1 MTRPTDTAPTT
12 VAAEAAGRHRAA
24 NAAGDARPA
33 KGDLL
38 TVDDVHVRFHTRNGV
53 VHAVEG
59 VSLTLREGEVLAVV
73 GESGSGK
80 TVFTRRVM
88 GLISGSRETDVE
100 GTVTFDGITLSDL
113 DAKGLAGVWGKEIA
127 LVLQDPMT
135 SLNPVKRIGAQITET
150 LVLHHKLSKQD
161 ANARAVE
168 LLRSVGL
175 SEPERRVRQY
185 PHELSGG
192 MRQRVTI
199 AIALSCS
206 PRLLLADEPTTALDV
221 TVQAQILDLLG
232 DLQSRLGMAMLLV
245 THDLRV
251 VRSRSDRI
259 AVMYAGRIVETAP
272 TKDLFDA
279 PRMPYTE
286 ALMNA
291 VPPITGPNHVR
302 LAVIPGRPPNLLS
315 PPSGCRFSPRCP
327 YAQDRCLTEEPP
339 LRPASEL
346 PGGGIE
352 GHSYRCWY
360 PVGTPENAE
369 ARRRNVERGET
380 AAGTPVTGEMV
391 PA

>member
-1 MTRPTDTAPTT
+1 MTA
-12 VAAEAAGRHRAA
+12 
-24 NAAGDARPA
+24 
-33 KGDLL
+33 LL
-38 TVDDVHVRFHTRNGV
+38 TAEDVVVRFHTKKGV
-53 VHAVEG
+53 VHAVDG
-59 VSLTLREGEVLAVV
+59 VSLQLEEGEVLAVV

-88 GLISGSRETDVE
+88 GLVAGGRGTEVAGS
-100 GTVTFDGITLSDL
+100 VTFDGTVLTELSGKEL
-113 DAKGLAGVWGKEIA
+113 SRFWGAEIA
-127 LVLQDPMT
+127 LILQDPMT
-135 SLNPVKRIGAQITET
+135 SLNPVKRIGEQLTESI
-150 LVLHHKLSKQD
+150 VLHERVPKREAL
-161 ANARAVE
+161 ARAVE

-221 TVQAQILDLLG
+221 TVQAQILDLLA
-232 DLQSRLGMAMLLV
+232 DLQARLGMAMLLV

-272 TKDLFDA
+272 TATLFA
-279 PRMPYTE
+279 QPRMPYTE

-291 VPPITGPNHVR
+291 VPPLSGPNHTR
-302 LAVIPGRPPNLLS
+302 LQVIPGRPPDLLH

-327 YAQDRCLTEEPP
+327 LAQDRCLTEEPP
-339 LRPASEL
+339 LRDAGSAE
-346 PGGGIE
+346 
-352 GHSYRCWY
+352 HRYRCWF
-360 PVGTPENAE
+360 PVGSPEWSQ
-369 ARRRNVERGET
+369 ARARNLERGVS
-380 AAGTPVTGEMV
+380 AAGTPLTDEKVLT
-391 PA
+391 